1 MAKGNKP
8 VPPVANQTQ
17 PGGAKHVPSSVAEA
31 DVRDASVRIHSH
43 IDASQDHVSQD
54 PQTVGGNP
62 NSPDQQ
68 QASEEVSALPR
79 TAGAPGRFLP
89 YSGWR

>member
-1 MAKGNKP
+1 MAKGNLP
-8 VPPVANQTQ
+8 VPPAANQNQ
-17 PGGAKHVPSSVAEA
+17 PGGAKHVPSNVAGA
-31 DVRDASVRIHSH
+31 AVKDASARIHSH
-43 IDASQDHVSQD
+43 IDASQDHVPQA

-62 NSPDQQ
+62 NPPDQR
-68 QASEEVSALPR
+68 QASEDVSKVPR